1 MMIEWCS
8 TGLRGR
14 LAGSVRRMAAMV
26 PPTRE
31 RAPFNR
37 HHEQILAQQIRLL
50 FEQLP
55 SALFG
60 SIIVGVL
67 VCYVLWDH
75 VVHPWLVVWMAA
87 LAVTTL
93 GRVLLWRSYWSMNF
107 RGLEAV
113 CWARRF
119 IIGVFLSG
127 LIWGAAGVF
136 PLPKD
141 ALIQQMFVAFVL
153 AGLAAGGMS

>member
-31 RAPFNR
+31 RAPFNQ
-37 HHEQILAQQIRLL
+37 HHEQIRAQQIRLL

-55 SALFG
+55 SALLA

-75 VVHPWLVVWMAA
+75 VVHPRLVVWMAA

-93 GRVLLWRSYWSMNF
+93 GRGPLWRGYWRMSF
-107 RGLEAV
+107 
-113 CWARRF
+113 
-119 IIGVFLSG
+119 SG
-127 LIWGAAGVF
+127 PEG
-136 PLPKD
+136 
-141 ALIQQMFVAFVL
+141 
-153 AGLAAGGMS
+153 